1 MNGKFCNNLVLLQKK
16 RQKIQKQIATYQASY
31 DSAAVELEKEILGT
45 KTGLTSGK
53 VRLGTNAKRK
63 SELKEQRRK
72 DLENYQKQ
80 MEPRLKYLDSQISG
94 VYQNLQTEQ
103 KNSEQAENKFDG
115 FAARLQA
122 LSELGDTNSIMALAS
137 FFIMM
142 MFITLEI
149 SPVLVK
155 LISSVGPYD
164 YLLDKTE
171 NDYRLYSKEKIEK
184 GNAATDFRIDDFK
197 NNLGK

>member
-1 MNGKFCNNLVLLQKK
+1 M
-16 RQKIQKQIATYQASY
+16 
-31 DSAAVELEKEILGT
+31 
-45 KTGLTSGK
+45 
-53 VRLGTNAKRK
+53 
-63 SELKEQRRK
+63 
-72 DLENYQKQ
+72 
-80 MEPRLKYLDSQISG
+80 KYLDSQISG
-94 VYQNLQTEQ
+94 VYQNLQTEK

-122 LSELGDTNSIMALAS
+122 LSELGDANSIMALAS

-184 GNAATDFRIDDFK
+184 GNAATDFRIEDFK